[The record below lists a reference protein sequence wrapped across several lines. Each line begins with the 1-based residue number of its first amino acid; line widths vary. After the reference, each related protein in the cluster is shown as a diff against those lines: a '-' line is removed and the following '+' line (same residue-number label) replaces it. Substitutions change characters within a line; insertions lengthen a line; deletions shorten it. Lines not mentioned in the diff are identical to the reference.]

1 VSASRDSSVR
11 QRRFFNVREHA
22 ELEKALPGLPHRPQ
36 RTALRDLDQFV
47 HDELTYNDK
56 PMTRRQYRDMIAR
69 DVAAS
74 PDLVFDVGTLVVAGD
89 QVACRLMFNCT
100 PEHEFL
106 GYAPSGKRIA
116 FTEHVF
122 YRFRDGR
129 IANVQSLIDR

>member
-1 VSASRDSSVR
+1 MTD
-11 QRRFFNVREHA
+11 A
-22 ELEKALPGLPHRPQ
+22 ELEKRYRAYLTVLNR
-36 RTALRDLDQFV
+36 RRFDDLDQFV
-47 HDELTYNDK
+47 HDELTYHDK
-56 PMTRRQYRDMIAR
+56 PMTRRQYRDMIAG

-74 PDLVFDVGTLVVAGD
+74 PDLVFDVGMLVVAGD
-89 QVACRLMFNCT
+89 QVACRLMVNCT

-129 IANVQSLIDR
+129 IANVQSLIDREAIEQQLAN